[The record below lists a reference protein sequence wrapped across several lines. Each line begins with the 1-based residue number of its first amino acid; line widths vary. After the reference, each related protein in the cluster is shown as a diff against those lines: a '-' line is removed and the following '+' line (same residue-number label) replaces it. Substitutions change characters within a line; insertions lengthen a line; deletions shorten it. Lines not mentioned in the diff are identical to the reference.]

1 MFSRRNE
8 SKGINFLKHV
18 VLLLVLGLGVCACS
32 MNFGEKKEAAP
43 ALKLDSDKYTCLS
56 KIGEKIESYFGAEM
70 SFAETGQFYDCVQ
83 ASFDTFQVYARGAE
97 KGSYSPN
104 ELRAFL
110 ETDVIYPKK
119 IGDGFMSQAMNLKA
133 ALLGGTADKITRA
146 ELNRFK
152 VFLEILKDAST
163 QFQPHMATLNPSVA
177 MERTPDLVDR
187 LGRGKSAGESAI
199 QIAQLLGREIGNMAQ
214 PLRLEHLGG
223 FVVELARFI
232 YGDSEKLER
241 AKLWAQMISTVKP
254 ILVGG
259 TPEILEP
266 SSWKSFLESG
276 LAWYLVFVRSK
287 YEASQGS
294 FFYGPVFADLV
305 DNVNRGFQLIQNSL
319 KSQPDKVISFASLE
333 RLFLG
338 LKALDMVPWTITSQ
352 SFAEFIPVLVNKA
365 FGDLGK
371 APQFRL
377 GNGITGEHLNQAHQE
392 FNRWAAIQSYLE
404 SQLSPSYRNQ
414 LARSIGGGNR
424 SFNPGWEL
432 SSIGKMGIDIT
443 AERGSGE
450 LELFGVGFEGRQT
463 DFAIGELKS
472 IIERV
477 RPFFKQGEGRT
488 YLTYKD
494 EIVKVQG
501 FYNLSI
507 MNVVRGLTRLLV
519 RGYSEEPSRAAKM
532 EGVTQAEL
540 SEFFKSIRGIGGD
553 LKILDRRNVE
563 SLGGRVYTEGNVF
576 TYLGNGLQE
585 SLNTN
590 QSGDLLDF
598 GETVELISL
607 VFSGHNM
614 GSEMYQQ
621 TLSSCETGPLDFFDM
636 PKLKRDCFA
645 EIFFSKIGDW
655 LTQLPQMKSYWQNL
669 TAEERHSALMVLS
682 RMAVR
687 PVQDEFD
694 YIEIATN
701 PLVGTRPIQNCER
714 PGILQFGPWGKSAHD
729 KFEKCQIDNYIRQER
744 LEKVVAR
751 LERGGFQPVDCA
763 WSGSIELSKS
773 YCDWIEAGE
782 MATISVVIHYIETIL
797 TRFDLDL
804 DGRITTNEA
813 WEAFPVFR
821 GLIDRVATAN
831 GFDLDEKRLREVYGF
846 LLSEGRIPTKQDFV
860 WKMASV
866 GSSLKI
872 DVDRMG
878 LLKIFE
884 IFVGSGK
891 SKMMS
896 ASRELALF
904 RKQKEKERTAV
915 EDSQRRAEEFEFA
928 GP

>member
-18 VLLLVLGLGVCACS
+18 GLLLVLGLGVCACS

-43 ALKLDSDKYTCLS
+43 ALKLNSDKFTCLS

-70 SFAETGQFYDCVQ
+70 SLAETEQFYTCIQ
-83 ASFDTFQVYARGAE
+83 ASFDTFQVYARGVE
-97 KGSYSPN
+97 KDSYSPN

-110 ETDVIYPKK
+110 ESDVIYPKK
-119 IGDGFMSQAMNLKA
+119 IGDGFMSEAMNLKMA
-133 ALLGGTADKITRA
+133 FLGGTADKITRA
-146 ELNRFK
+146 ELKRFAE
-152 VFLEILKDAST
+152 FLEILKDAST

-177 MERTPDLVDR
+177 MERTPDFVDR
-187 LGRGKSAGESAI
+187 LGQGKSAGESAI
-199 QIAQLLGREIGNMAQ
+199 QIAQLLGREIGNIAQ

-259 TPEILEP
+259 SPEILEP
-266 SSWKSFLESG
+266 SNWKSFLEGG

-294 FFYGPVFADLV
+294 FFYGPVFADFV

-319 KSQPDKVISFASLE
+319 NSQPDKLISFNSLE
-333 RLFLG
+333 RLFFG
-338 LKALDMVPWTITSQ
+338 MKALDIVPWTITSQ
-352 SFAEFIPVLVNKA
+352 SFTEFMPVLVNKA

-392 FNRWAAIQSYLE
+392 FKRWAAIQSYLE
-404 SQLSPSYRNQ
+404 SQLSPGYRNE
-414 LARSIGGGNR
+414 LAKSSGGGNK
-424 SFNPGWEL
+424 SLKLDWEL

-443 AERGSGE
+443 ADRGGG
-450 LELFGVGFEGRQT
+450 LALFGVGFEGRET

-532 EGVTQAEL
+532 EGVTQTEL

-576 TYLGNGLQE
+576 TYLGNALQE
-585 SLNTN
+585 SLKTN
-590 QSGDLLDF
+590 QFGDLLDF

-607 VFSGHNM
+607 VFSGNNL

-621 TLSSCETGPLDFFDM
+621 ALSSCETGPLDFFDR
-636 PKLKRDCFA
+636 PKLKRECFS
-645 EIFFSKIGDW
+645 EIFFSRIGDW
-655 LTQLPQMKSYWQNL
+655 LTQLPQMKNYWQNL
-669 TAEERHSALMVLS
+669 TVEERHSALMVLS

-687 PVQDEFD
+687 PVQDDLD
-694 YIEIATN
+694 YIEIAAN
-701 PLVGTRPIQNCER
+701 PLVGTRPIETCVR
-714 PGILQFGPWGKSAHD
+714 PGILQFGPWGRSAHD
-729 KFEKCQIDNYIRQER
+729 KFEKCQIDNYIREER

-751 LERGGFQPVDCA
+751 LEKGGFQAVDCA

-804 DGRITTNEA
+804 DGRITSSEA

-821 GLIDRVATAN
+821 GLIDRVAKAN
-831 GFDLDEKRLREVYGF
+831 GFNLEEKRLREVYAF
-846 LLSEGRIPTKQDFV
+846 LLSEGRIPTKQDFL

-872 DVDRMG
+872 DIDRMG

-884 IFVGSGK
+884 IFVGGGK

-896 ASRELALF
+896 ASRELAQF
-904 RKQKEKERTAV
+904 RKQKEKE
-915 EDSQRRAEEFEFA
+915 QRASETSRKSAEEFEFA

>member
-8 SKGINFLKHV
+8 SKGINFLMY
-18 VLLLVLGLGVCACS
+18 LGLSLVLGLGVCACS
-32 MNFGEKKEAAP
+32 MNFGEKKDAAP
-43 ALKLDSDKYTCLS
+43 SLKLNSDKFTCLS
-56 KIGEKIESYFGAEM
+56 KVGEKIESYFGAEM
-70 SFAETGQFYDCVQ
+70 TVAETEQFYTCVQ
-83 ASFDTFQVYARGAE
+83 ESFDTFQVYARGAD

-110 ETDVIYPKK
+110 ENDVIYPKK
-119 IGDGFMSQAMNLKA
+119 IGDGFMSEAMNLKM
-133 ALLGGTADKITRA
+133 ALLGGSADKITQA
-146 ELNRFK
+146 ELKRLRD
-152 VFLEILKDAST
+152 FLEILKDASI
-163 QFQPHMATLNPSVA
+163 QFQPHMAALNPSVA
-177 MERTPDLVDR
+177 MQRTPDFVDR
-187 LGRGKSAGESAI
+187 LGQGKSAGDSAI
-199 QIAQLLGREIGNMAQ
+199 QIAQLLGREIGSIAQ
-214 PLRLEHLGG
+214 PLRLESMGG
-223 FVVELARFI
+223 FVIELARFI
-232 YGDSEKLER
+232 YGDGEKLER

-254 ILVGG
+254 IFVGG
-259 TPEILEP
+259 SPEILEP
-266 SSWKSFLESG
+266 SNWKSFLESG

-294 FFYGPVFADLV
+294 FFYGPVFADFV

-319 KSQPDKVISFASLE
+319 NNQPGKVVSFSSLE
-333 RLFLG
+333 RLFFSM
-338 LKALDMVPWTITSQ
+338 KALDILPWTITPQ
-352 SFAEFIPVLVNKA
+352 SFAEFMPVLVNKA

-371 APQFRL
+371 APQFRI
-377 GNGITGEHLNQAHQE
+377 GSEITGEHINQALQE
-392 FNRWAAIQSYLE
+392 FKRWAAIQSYLE
-404 SQLSPSYRNQ
+404 SQLSPGYSSEM
-414 LARSIGGGNR
+414 ARPSEGGNR
-424 SFNPGWEL
+424 GLKVDWEL

-443 AERGSGE
+443 VERGGG
-450 LELFGVGFEGRQT
+450 LALFGDGFEGRQT
-463 DFAIGELKS
+463 NFAIGELKS

-507 MNVVRGLTRLLV
+507 MNIVRGLTRLLV

-532 EGVTQAEL
+532 EGLTQSEL

-553 LKILDRRNVE
+553 LKILDRRNVD

-585 SLNTN
+585 SMNRN
-590 QSGDLLDF
+590 EFGNLLDF

-607 VFSGHNM
+607 VFSGNNL
-614 GSEMYQQ
+614 GSEMYYQA
-621 TLSSCETGPLDFFDM
+621 LSTCESGPLDFFDR
-636 PKLKRDCFA
+636 PKVKRDCFS
-645 EIFFSKIGDW
+645 EIFFGRIGDW
-655 LTQLPQMKSYWQNL
+655 LTQLPQMKNYWQNL
-669 TAEERHSALMVLS
+669 TAEERHSALIVLS
-682 RMAVR
+682 RMSVR
-687 PVQDEFD
+687 PVQDELD
-694 YIEIATN
+694 YIEIAAN
-701 PLVGTRPIQNCER
+701 PLVGTRPIENCVR
-714 PGILQFGPWGKSAHD
+714 PGFLQFGPWGRSAHD

-751 LERGGFQPVDCA
+751 LEKGGFQSVDCA

-804 DGRITTNEA
+804 DGRITTSEA

-821 GLIDRVATAN
+821 GLIDRVAKAN
-831 GFDLDEKRLREVYGF
+831 GFNLEEKRLREVYGF
-846 LLSEGRIPTKQDFV
+846 LLSEGRIPTKEDFL
-860 WKMASV
+860 WRMASM

-872 DVDRMG
+872 DIDRMG

-884 IFVGSGK
+884 IFVGGGK

-896 ASRELALF
+896 ASRELAQL
-904 RKQKEKERTAV
+904 RKEKEKELREAET
-915 EDSQRRAEEFEFA
+915 SKRRAEEFEYV